1 MDLVLTTD
9 KFLLDLEKVA
19 DGIRDSLS
27 IPNFVR
33 EYAGSQVLLRRIAED
48 QEFEVMADGRVCG
61 PNRRRYGR

>member
-19 DGIRDSLS
+19 GGIRDSIS

-33 EYAGSQVLLRRIAED
+33 EYGGSQFLLRRIAED
-48 QEFEVMADGRVCG
+48 QEFEVMADGRVCR